1 VKLIKTSRLI
11 VILLVA
17 SIIAFN
23 MGLIPKKYVPDI
35 LVDVNNT
42 VLSILERVGDYFE
55 SQKEDAKEEV
65 KDIVIDEIDEFSD

>member
-1 VKLIKTSRLI
+1 MKLIKTSRLI
-11 VILLVA
+11 VMLLVA
-17 SIIAFN
+17 SIIALN
-23 MGLIPKKYVPDI
+23 MGLIPKKYFPDI